1 MKIFSK
7 NQNLANTLSTFH
19 LVLHKSDHIPLK
31 NFQGEENF
39 LPSGEKSRRFNYYP
53 LPPLENIINRPW
65 GEGDSTLEG
74 VAAWES
80 WLHSPKIN
88 EVNLEIIH

>member
-1 MKIFSK
+1 MTIFSK
-7 NQNLANTLSTFH
+7 NKNLANTLSTFH
-19 LVLHKSDHIPLK
+19 LVLQKSDQITLK

-53 LPPLENIINRPW
+53 LPPLENIINRAW
-65 GEGDSTLEG
+65 GKGDSTLEG

-80 WLHSPKIN
+80 LRVIFQYIFPCCIN
-88 EVNLEIIH
+88 